1 MEYENLNKTELIKK
15 IMDYKF
21 AVNDM
26 ALFLDTHP
34 CDAKALKLHNEYV
47 EKLEEY
53 KIQYKKQYG
62 PLTIYDDTENWSKW
76 VYSSWPWE
84 RSGK

>member
-1 MEYENLNKTELIKK
+1 MECDKTSKDDLIKK

-21 AVNDM
+21 AANDM

-34 CDAKALKLHNEYV
+34 CNEKALKLHNEYV

-53 KIQYKKQYG
+53 KKQYEKEYG
-62 PLTIYDDTENWSKW
+62 PLTIYCDTDSWSKW
-76 VYSSWPWE
+76 VYPSWPWE
-84 RSGK
+84 RSEK